1 MADQYKEIFNLVN
14 KDRQGLHI
22 NIVGDGEA
30 IVFLHGGP
38 GSEHRFF
45 LPHVLPL
52 SQKFKL
58 VFYDQRGCG
67 KSEPSI
73 NNQYSME
80 DEVKALELLRKELKL
95 EKINLFGESWGSM
108 LALLYAT
115 TYPERV
121 NKILLT
127 AAIGVTA
134 EGFTTFGEELE
145 KRLSEEDKVKLSNLE
160 DSLKRGD
167 SSIEEIFRILDRYYV
182 YSEES
187 LKRKEKTSINTNVN
201 NNIGKD
207 ILDNYDLTNRLDEI
221 KNIPILIVQGSHDI
235 LTPNLIKKLLL
246 KHIPHAEL
254 IEIEKCGHW
263 ALVEKTDEINKI
275 ADEFFDTNLLS

>member
-1 MADQYKEIFNLVN
+1 MEQEKELNNL
-14 KDRQGLHI
+14 QTESGLHV
-22 NIVGDGEA
+22 NIIGDGKA

-58 VFYDQRGCG
+58 IFYDQRGCG
-67 KSEPSI
+67 KSNPAE
-73 NNQYSME
+73 NNQYSMKNE
-80 DEVKALELLRKELKL
+80 IDALENLRKEMGI

-115 TYPERV
+115 SYPEKV

-134 EGFTTFGEELE
+134 EGFSTFSKELE
-145 KRLSEEDKVKLSNLE
+145 KRLSEDDKIKLSNLE
-160 DSLKRGD
+160 EKLKIGD
-167 SSIEEIFRILDRYYV
+167 AVIEEIFGILDRYYV
-182 YSEES
+182 FSEES
-187 LKRKEKTSINTNVN
+187 LKRKKKTTMNTIVN
-201 NNIGKD
+201 EAIGKD
-207 ILDNYDLTNRLDEI
+207 IIDNYSLTSNLDKI
-221 KNIPILIVQGSHDI
+221 KNIPIIIAQGSHDI
-235 LTPNLIKKLLL
+235 LTPELIKRLLL
-246 KHIPHAEL
+246 DHIPHAKL

-263 ALVEKTDEINKI
+263 TVVEKPNVIIKI
-275 ADEFFDTNLLS
+275 ANHFFEPALLS

>member
-1 MADQYKEIFNLVN
+1 MSNEYKEITNLIN
-14 KDRQGLHI
+14 IDYEGLHI
-22 NIVGDGEA
+22 NLIGDGEA

-52 SQKFKL
+52 SKKFKL

-67 KSEPSI
+67 KSEPCI
-73 NNQYSME
+73 DEQYSMI
-80 DEVKALELLRKELKL
+80 DEVNTLELIRQELKL

-134 EGFTTFGEELE
+134 EGFKTFGKELE
-145 KRLSEEDKVKLSNLE
+145 KRLSKEDKAKLSNLE
-160 DSLKRGD
+160 DALDRGE
-167 SSIEEIFRILDRYYV
+167 STIEEILSILDKYYV

-187 LKRKEKTSINTNVN
+187 LKRKTKTSINPNVN
-201 NNIGKD
+201 DAIGRD
-207 ILDNYDLTNRLDEI
+207 ILAHYDLTDKLDAIERM
-221 KNIPILIVQGSHDI
+221 PILIAQGSHDI
-235 LTPNLIKKLLL
+235 LTPNLINKLMLE
-246 KHIPHAEL
+246 HIPHAEL
-254 IEIEKCGHW
+254 IQIEKCGHW
-263 ALVEKTDEINKI
+263 TVVEKPNEMNKI
-275 ADEFFDTNLLS
+275 ADHFFWST

>member
-73 NNQYSME
+73 NNQYSIE

-182 YSEES
+182 YFEES